1 MAQMFFLWLRGV
13 LRFNKFCCDTE
24 SEKWRS
30 EALWFSKV
38 RLLKAVLRLDG
49 EL

>member
-1 MAQMFFLWLRGV
+1 MAQMFFCGSEG
-13 LRFNKFCCDTE
+13 CCGST
-24 SEKWRS
+24 SFVAIQRVRS
-30 EALWFSKV
+30 GLVALWFSKV